1 MSDPTAMRTMLA
13 RYRCRPGTADDV
25 AGALRR
31 MGDAV
36 RADEPACLVYRVS
49 RSVEDPD
56 VFVLYEEY
64 VDEAALLAHRDTPHF
79 RELVEGTVVPM
90 LESREREVLAPVLD
104 PVPDAGAGTNTMSSD
119 AGRGSG
125 SPSPGGAG

>member
-1 MSDPTAMRTMLA
+1 MSESTAMRTMLA
-13 RYRCRPGTADDV
+13 RYRSSPGTADDV
-25 AGALRR
+25 ADALRR

-36 RADEPACLVYRVS
+36 GADEPACLVYRVS

-64 VDEAALLAHRDTPHF
+64 VDEGALLAHRETPHF

-90 LESREREVLAPVLD
+90 LESREREVLAPVVA
-104 PVPDAGAGTNTMSSD
+104 P
-119 AGRGSG
+119 
-125 SPSPGGAG
+125 PGGTAR

>member
-1 MSDPTAMRTMLA
+1 MGEPTGMRTMLA
-13 RYRCRPGTADDV
+13 RYRCQPGRADDV
-25 AGALRR
+25 ADALRR

-36 RADEPACLVYRVS
+36 ASAEPACLIYRVS

-64 VDEAALLAHRDTPHF
+64 VDEAALLAHRETPHF

-90 LESREREVLAPVLD
+90 LESREREVLAPVLR
-104 PVPDAGAGTNTMSSD
+104 P
-119 AGRGSG
+119 
-125 SPSPGGAG
+125 PGGTDG